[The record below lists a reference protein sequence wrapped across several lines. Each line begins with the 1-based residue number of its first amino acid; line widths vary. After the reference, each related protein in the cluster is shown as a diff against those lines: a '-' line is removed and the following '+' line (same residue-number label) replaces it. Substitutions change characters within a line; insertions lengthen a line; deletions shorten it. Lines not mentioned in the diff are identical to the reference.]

1 SWGPDGWLY
10 GCQGILAQS
19 LVGGPVTPPGNRVPM
34 NCGIWRYHPVTKVF
48 EVVAHGTTNPWG
60 IDWNDV
66 GEAFFSNC
74 VIGHLWHLIPGA
86 HYERM
91 FGNDFNPFVYGLIGA
106 TSDHLHWGGGH
117 WTSSRGGEGKHDI
130 AGGGHA
136 HCGTMVY
143 LGDNWPAQ
151 YRDTFFTF
159 NIHGR

>member
-1 SWGPDGWLY
+1 
-10 GCQGILAQS
+10 
-19 LVGGPVTPPGNRVPM
+19 
-34 NCGIWRYHPVTKVF
+34 
-48 EVVAHGTTNPWG
+48 HGTTNPWG

-159 NIHGR
+159 NIHGRRLNNDTLERRGSGYVGHHGKDFAFWGDPWFRGVAAKY